1 MCVKGATDAE
11 GFEAYVER
19 FLAPALEEGQ
29 VVVFDNLGA
38 HRTQRVMEIIEA
50 KGAEVL
56 FLPSYSP
63 DRA

>member
-1 MCVKGATDAE
+1 M
-11 GFEAYVER
+11 ER

-50 KGAEVL
+50 KRAEVL
-56 FLPSYSP
+56 FVLSYSP

>member
-1 MCVKGATDAE
+1 M
-11 GFEAYVER
+11 ER
-19 FLAPALEEGQ
+19 FPAPALEEGQ